1 MDYKPVLIILL
12 LLFSAFGD
20 KIDLTNLPFA
30 AIMQRVEVVKPSEE
44 FVAFSSSV
52 IGDITGQD
60 RIELA
65 LYCDSA
71 SEKLLELKDKKPKMS
86 QIVDILVQSFE
97 ELYKDKYKDKY
108 KDFSDSFISIPKHYT
123 EDKDRFISSEEI
135 QQMSLYY
142 KGLAWN
148 ILTQ

>member
-20 KIDLTNLPFA
+20 KIDLTNLQFL
-30 AIMQRVEVVKPSEE
+30 AIMQKVEVVKPSEE
-44 FVAFSSSV
+44 FITFSNSV
-52 IGDITGQD
+52 VGDIKGQD

-65 LYCDSA
+65 LYCDSL

-86 QIVDILVQSFE
+86 QIVDISSGSFK
-97 ELYKDKYKDKY
+97 ELYENKYKDKY
-108 KDFSDSFISIPKHYT
+108 KDFSDSLISILKIYT

>member
-20 KIDLTNLPFA
+20 KIDLTNLQFL
-30 AIMQRVEVVKPSEE
+30 AIMQKVEVVKPSEE
-44 FVAFSSSV
+44 FITFSNSV
-52 IGDITGQD
+52 VGDIKGQD

-65 LYCDSA
+65 LYCDSL

-86 QIVDILVQSFE
+86 QIVDIFSGSFK
-97 ELYKDKYKDKY
+97 ELYENKYNDKY
-108 KDFSDSFISIPKHYT
+108 KDFSDSLISILKIYT

>member
-20 KIDLTNLPFA
+20 KIDLTNLQFP
-30 AIMQRVEVVKPSEE
+30 AIMQKVEVVKPSEE
-44 FVAFSSSV
+44 FITFSNSV
-52 IGDITGQD
+52 VGDIKGQD

-65 LYCDSA
+65 LYCDSL

-86 QIVDILVQSFE
+86 QIVDIFSGSFK
-97 ELYKDKYKDKY
+97 ELYENKYNDKY
-108 KDFSDSFISIPKHYT
+108 KDFSDSLISILKIYT

>member
-20 KIDLTNLPFA
+20 KIDLTNLQFL
-30 AIMQRVEVVKPSEE
+30 AIMQKVEVVKPSEE
-44 FVAFSSSV
+44 FITFSNSV
-52 IGDITGQD
+52 VGDIEGQD

-65 LYCDSA
+65 LYCDSL

-86 QIVDILVQSFE
+86 QIVDIFSGSFK
-97 ELYKDKYKDKY
+97 ELYENKYNDKY
-108 KDFSDSFISIPKHYT
+108 KDFSDSLISILKIYT